1 MMCYRIQRALQ
12 VPVNRFLSSE
22 GAMQYS
28 HAQASERMQFLD
40 QALPQFERRHGLAI
54 SIALVAMDVV
64 LLWFAF
70 WSAYELRYGFEIG
83 GDIFP
88 WDLQSYSAFYG
99 RAALFVVFCLA
110 SFAVRGVYRVP
121 KWTSLLDEAM
131 LIVGAVTVA
140 MGAVVLT
147 NYLSQFSPSRL
158 VFVYAWVLAIVYLLA
173 FRVARR
179 GLRQSLWQRSIGVER
194 VLVVGSGD
202 IGRRIAQAVIAAPDA
217 GLRIAGFVDDPV
229 NGRSMTI
236 GTERGIFAAQRL
248 GSLDDIPV
256 ILERHRIDQV
266 IIAVGGDH
274 HERMVRVGDLCSA
287 AAIPFHIVPD
297 LLQLSFDR
305 AELTELAGVPLLGV
319 RSAAIVGGNAA
330 VKRAIDVAVAVPLL
344 IICLIPLG
352 IAMVARMRNGDGSMI
367 TWLER
372 VGRNGELFHQLRIA
386 PVPAIHAER
395 SPTFP
400 GVSKPQTA
408 FDPALR
414 LIFAVIAGTPM
425 LLNVIR
431 GDMSLVGPLAQ
442 RRTQVDQYADWHRAR
457 LRVTP
462 GITGL
467 WAVHG
472 RRDLT
477 FDEMVRLD
485 LFYAEHWSPWLDLK
499 VLIRSVPLIWKRG
512 DVA

>member
-1 MMCYRIQRALQ
+1 
-12 VPVNRFLSSE
+12 
-22 GAMQYS
+22 
-28 HAQASERMQFLD
+28 MQFLD
-40 QALPQFERRHGLAI
+40 QALPQFERKHGLAI
-54 SIALVAMDVV
+54 SVTLVLIDVV

-83 GDIFP
+83 GGIFP
-88 WDLQSYSAFYG
+88 WDLQSFSAFYG
-99 RAALFVVFCLA
+99 RAALFVLFCLA
-110 SFAVRGVYRVP
+110 SFAVRGVYRIP

-131 LIVGAVTVA
+131 LITGAVTVG
-140 MGAVVLT
+140 MGAVILT

-158 VFVYAWVLAIVYLLA
+158 VFVYAWILAIAYLIA

-179 GLRQSLWQRSIGVER
+179 GLRQALWQRSIGVER

-217 GLRIAGFVDDPV
+217 GLRIAGFVDDPE
-229 NGRSMTI
+229 NGSSMTV
-236 GTERGIFAAQRL
+236 GSEHGILAAQRL
-248 GSLDDIPV
+248 GSLDDIPA

-266 IIAVGGDH
+266 IIATGGNH
-274 HERMVRVGDLCSA
+274 HDRMIRVGDLCNAS
-287 AAIPFHIVPD
+287 AIPFYVVPD
-297 LLQLSFDR
+297 LLQLSLDR

-330 VKRAIDVAVAVPLL
+330 VKRAIDLL
-344 IICLIPLG
+344 IAIPLMLVCAIPLG
-352 IAMVARMRNGDGSMI
+352 IVTIGRKRSGGRVDVREV
-367 TWLER
+367 ER
-372 VGRNGELFHQLRIA
+372 VGRNGELFEQFRLGTARVASNSVELPAASSLGAVAQA
-386 PVPAIHAER
+386 PSRKSTATLPR
-395 SPTFP
+395 S
-400 GVSKPQTA
+400 
-408 FDPALR
+408 
-414 LIFAVIAGTPM
+414 IAGMPL

-431 GDMSLVGPLAQ
+431 GEMSLVGPLAQ
-442 RRTQVDQYADWHRAR
+442 DRRQVDHYDDWHRAR

-499 VLIRSVPLIWKRG
+499 VLIRSIPLIWNGPDDR
-512 DVA
+512 